1 MEGRKAF
8 INGDQGNLINYTD
21 CSGKETKWEYD
32 PRGRVISVE
41 NALKNKVEYFYS
53 DFTAEKREPLEKGLP
68 LNSFGQL
75 EKIKYS
81 DALEEHFVH
90 DAEGRL
96 LVYIDPT
103 GKKTR
108 YDYDPAGLISYRIDP
123 KGYKIKYEW
132 NKLSRL
138 KRLINENGAAFEFF
152 YDVVGR
158 LIKEIDFDGKET
170 IYEYDEANGQ
180 LQTSIEVSMLHGQNL
195 SGKLAAKD
203 RIQHF
208 VMDSMGRLEQRT
220 SGFGYKGQSELEEQQ
235 LEEFAYNSHGQML
248 LAKNE
253 ESKVEWFYD
262 VVGNLVRE
270 HIQDNKTHKTAVWK
284 HGYDEINDR
293 IKTIRP
299 DGQNV
304 DWLTYGTGHVHS
316 LILNG
321 QDIVSF
327 ERDDLHRE
335 TARHYA
341 NGLSQFEYY
350 DEQGRLSQ
358 QQIVR
363 GHENGYASTQ
373 LQQEQ
378 NAVQDTASL
387 LSRVYRYDKS
397 GQLAQ
402 IQDSRRGDIHYK
414 YDPLGR
420 LLEATSKL
428 GKEKFSFNPA
438 RNLIDRDLD
447 QQNHIHERTTDE
459 NQHGYL
465 KLVNNV
471 VLRYLDQQYQYDAYG
486 QLTTQKSNQGDLNLS
501 WDVLGRLVRSR
512 NTEYTAEYRYDAM
525 GRRLAKRSKHHHTG
539 LELDFVY
546 GWDGDMLAYESNES
560 YTKHYIYE
568 KGSFIPLIQAVYQ
581 TPIQLHTTP
590 VWDDKYSFTRDPLW
604 KKVQNSQSF
613 DDIWFY
619 HCDHLGTP
627 QELSDLS
634 GQIIWKAEYKAW
646 GELVAAKQSFARAQD
661 ESYARSGNAEKS
673 KSNFF
678 ENSEI
683 ISNNIRFQGQYY
695 DQETGLH
702 YNRHH
707 YYSPYVGRF
716 ISKDPIGLLGGHNK
730 RSMCG

>member
-1 MEGRKAF
+1 
-8 INGDQGNLINYTD
+8 
-21 CSGKETKWEYD
+21 
-32 PRGRVISVE
+32 
-41 NALKNKVEYFYS
+41 
-53 DFTAEKREPLEKGLP
+53 
-68 LNSFGQL
+68 
-75 EKIKYS
+75 
-81 DALEEHFVH
+81 
-90 DAEGRL
+90 
-96 LVYIDPT
+96 VYIDPT
-103 GKKTR
+103 GKKIR

-123 KGYKIKYEW
+123 LGYKIKYEW
-132 NKLSRL
+132 DKLSRL

-152 YDVVGR
+152 YDVAGR

-170 IYEYDEANGQ
+170 LYEYDETNGQ
-180 LQTSIEVSMLHGQNL
+180 LQTSIEVAMLQGQNL
-195 SGKLAAKD
+195 SGKLAPKD

-220 SGFGYKGQSELEEQQ
+220 SGFGYKGQNELEEQQ
-235 LEEFAYNSHGQML
+235 LEEFAYNSHGQIL
-248 LAKNE
+248 LAKNA

-270 HIQDNKTHKTAVWK
+270 HIQDNKTHMTAVWK

-299 DGQNV
+299 DGQDI

-335 TARHYA
+335 IARHYA
-341 NGLSQFEYY
+341 NGLSQFEHF

-358 QQIVR
+358 QQIVQ
-363 GHENGYASTQ
+363 GHESGYANAQ

-378 NAVQDTASL
+378 NAVQDTTSL

-428 GKEKFSFNPA
+428 CKEKFSFDPA
-438 RNLIDRDLD
+438 SNLIDRYLE
-447 QQNHIHERTTDE
+447 QQNQIHERRTDE
-459 NQHGYL
+459 NQYGYL

-471 VLRYLDQQYQYDAYG
+471 VRQYLDQQYQYDAYG
-486 QLTTQKSNQGDLNLS
+486 QLTAQKSNQGDLNLS

-539 LELDFVY
+539 QELDFVY
-546 GWDGDMLAYESNES
+546 GWDGDTLAYESNES

-568 KGSFIPLIQAVYQ
+568 KDSFIPLIQAVYQ
-581 TPIQLHTTP
+581 TPIQVHTTP
-590 VWDDKYSFTRDPLW
+590 VWDDKYSFTRDLLW
-604 KKVQNSQSF
+604 KKTQSSQGF
-613 DDIWFY
+613 DDVWFY

-627 QELSDLS
+627 QEMSDLS
-634 GQIIWKAEYKAW
+634 GQFIWKAQYKAW
-646 GELVAAKQSFARAQD
+646 GECK
-661 ESYARSGNAEKS
+661 AEKV

-683 ISNNIRFQGQYY
+683 ISNNIRFQGQYF
-695 DQETGLH
+695 DEETRLH
-702 YNRHH
+702 YNRHR

-716 ISKDPIGLLGGHNK
+716 ISKDPIGLLGGHNVYAYAPNPIDWVDPRGLSGGK
-730 RSMCG
+730 GSKNGSGKGSKGGVPPKKKPCHGNPCEGKDPSKTARSWQGSAPYSGVDAYKNVVVKKALFYILCIHMVVLQEIILLHHLM